1 MSCFSC
7 SAVASLAADEFFFSF
22 FSGVGVRGQ
31 PLKTPSEGTLQY
43 LVNLAIP
50 HWPCTII
57 FEAARGRPPWKW
69 HHDVWCRP
77 LPSISS
83 PWGPPK
89 HVLIL
94 FLVGDIPGGSCG
106 HNGIIQWWML
116 TDHYIYICKRT
127 SKCPNILP
135 SQQKANICWLQS
147 LVSDSWQTPKPTRL
161 KFTKYIS
168 MGVKNREKTIV
179 RRPHKPTGVRPFLEK
194 PVPWRG
200 TNRQG
205 TNALVLLWKPLLQV
219 VYQSKKSPVSPDPS
233 QLTFFF
239 TFNGAPGVVQ
249 SSEFPSVRICL
260 ELRQVANNL
269 RKAPRGCMIQSSYF
283 VYVDGMRIGTNLHQK
298 ADNVHSRSR
307 LCHNRFQLGSEPC
320 PKGYVR
326 LRSVQTHWQAHPCWL
341 PPPQE
346 SGQRLHGRHKLWLS
360 MALTH
365 LRRPDLSSRHF
376 GPKTNSLRGFHTELP
391 SSRVSSLVLL
401 MVHHGTSM
409 APASNSRM
417 GSTCPSSAAWYRGVM
432 PKPSLLFGLHGH
444 FSNFSRLTVSLPLA
458 ATIIFSSSA
467 TSGGQKFQ
475 DHQLNLCRHWGKTS
489 SSGISTASPS
499 RKSLCLNLVAPI
511 LVAKACF
518 RALAVVPSTSAG
530 SSTAV
535 FSPDARKHTSIAAAP
550 LDMVKHCNKSKV
562 WNCETWSEISK
573 NNIAGM

>member
-31 PLKTPSEGTLQY
+31 PLKTRSEGTLQY

-376 GPKTNSLRGFHTELP
+376 GPKNEQPQRFPYRAAVFKGVIP
-391 SSRVSSLVLL
+391 SPLD
-401 MVHHGTSM
+401 GTSWYIYGTCQQQPHGLNM
-409 APASNSRM
+409 SVLCCMVQGCHAQTISSVWTSWALQQLFKTNCIVASRCNHNLFVFCHIWWAKIPRPPAE
-417 GSTCPSSAAWYRGVM
+417 
-432 PKPSLLFGLHGH
+432 
-444 FSNFSRLTVSLPLA
+444 PL
-458 ATIIFSSSA
+458 
-467 TSGGQKFQ
+467 Q
-475 DHQLNLCRHWGKTS
+475 
-489 SSGISTASPS
+489 
-499 RKSLCLNLVAPI
+499 
-511 LVAKACF
+511 
-518 RALAVVPSTSAG
+518 AL
-530 SSTAV
+530 
-535 FSPDARKHTSIAAAP
+535 R
-550 LDMVKHCNKSKV
+550 
-562 WNCETWSEISK
+562 
-573 NNIAGM
+573 